1 MADNTSTTDEVD
13 TTESVDTV
21 DTTLDTTED
30 SELDDVEITA
40 EDLGDETPEEQ
51 KDEETEEESE
61 SEEQESNEEAE
72 TEEESS
78 DESEEPVVE
87 EDQANIAREAYKQRE
102 ANRKEREANLAEE
115 QAKYVQEAADEK
127 DEALRMLQVEA
138 YNNRV
143 DRTTNTLTGQWQQA
157 INSIEEFQNPSPEV
171 KQILDD
177 AVDEFQALYVDID
190 SGGNPINVR
199 GNLLEHLNKKADIIR
214 ALKQGGVRQG
224 NKDRAKTKSAAI
236 TPPSKSPPA
245 PKSDPDMDAFDEEAS
260 RQSVIERNYNGN

>member
-1 MADNTSTTDEVD
+1 MADNTSTNDEA
-13 TTESVDTV
+13 TEAESVDT
-21 DTTLDTTED
+21 DTTLETTED

-51 KDEETEEESE
+51 KDEETEEDTE
-61 SEEQESNEEAE
+61 SEEQESSEEAE
-72 TEEESS
+72 EESQ
-78 DESEEPVVE
+78 EETEVVE
-87 EDQANIAREAYKQRE
+87 EDQATIAREAYKQRE

-115 QAKYVQEAADEK
+115 QAKYVQEAEDEK

-138 YNNRV
+138 YNNRI
-143 DRTTNTLTGQWQQA
+143 DRTTNTLNGQWQQA

-190 SGGNPINVR
+190 QSGNPINVR

-214 ALKQGGVRQG
+214 ALQQNGVRQG
-224 NKDRAKTKSAAI
+224 NKDRAKTKNSAI
-236 TPPSKSPPA
+236 TPPSKSPP
-245 PKSDPDMDAFDEEAS
+245 PQKSDPDIDAFDEEAG
-260 RQSVIERNYNGN
+260 R